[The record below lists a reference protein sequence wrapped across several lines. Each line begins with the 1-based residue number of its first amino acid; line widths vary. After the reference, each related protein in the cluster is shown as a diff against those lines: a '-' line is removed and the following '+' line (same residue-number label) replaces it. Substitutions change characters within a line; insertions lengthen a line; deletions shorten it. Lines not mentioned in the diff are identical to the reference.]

1 MSELIPTNNYEI
13 LQAKPLDT
21 NPAAVY
27 LAKLRPSGRRSQF
40 STLSRMA
47 RIMSNG
53 GIEDPLAFPW
63 EKLRYSHIAAL
74 KSRLQEDPE
83 IKAVATINKYLAALR
98 GVARE
103 AWRLD
108 LMDADDYMKIKSV
121 EPVIGETL
129 PAGRYVTPGEIL
141 ALMRACQE
149 DPSDAG
155 VRDAALIGLMAAGGL
170 RREEVIKLDL
180 ADYNPAEGSLTV
192 KGKRGKDRM
201 VYLENGALDAFLDWL
216 IIRGNEPGPLFQP
229 INRGGRITNSRL
241 TTQAIYLMLK
251 SRCELAGVSELSPHD
266 LRRTAASDLLK
277 TTDALTVAKILGH
290 SSVNTTLKY
299 DRRGEGA
306 KRDAAKTLFIPYT
319 RRYGKDGK

>member
-27 LAKLRPSGRRSQF
+27 LAKLRPSGRRSQY

-47 RIMSNG
+47 AMMTNG
-53 GIEDPLAFPW
+53 NITDPLAFPW
-63 EKLRYSHIAAL
+63 HELRYSHVAAL
-74 KSRLQEDPE
+74 KSRIQEDPE
-83 IKAVATINKYLAALR
+83 INAVATVNKYLAALR

-108 LMDADDYMKIKSV
+108 LMDADDYMKIKSI
-121 EPVIGETL
+121 EPMIGETL

-149 DPSDAG
+149 DPGDAG

-180 ADYNPAEGSLTV
+180 ADYSPVEGSLTV
-192 KGKRGKDRM
+192 KGKRGKDRI
-201 VYLENGALDAFLDWL
+201 VYLENGALDAFQDWL
-216 IIRGNEPGPLFQP
+216 HIRGNEPGPLFQP

-241 TTQAIYLMLK
+241 STQAIYLMLK
-251 SRCELAGVSELSPHD
+251 SRCELAGVSDLSPHD

-319 RRYGKDGK
+319 RRYEKE

>member
-1 MSELIPTNNYEI
+1 MSELIPTNNQAI
-13 LQAKPLDT
+13 LQAQPLDT

-27 LAKLRPSGRRSQF
+27 LAKLRPSGRRSQY
-40 STLSRMA
+40 STLARMA
-47 RIMSNG
+47 EMMSNG
-53 GIEDPLAFPW
+53 TIVDPLAFPW
-63 EKLRYSHIAAL
+63 HQLRYSHIAAL
-74 KSRLQEDPE
+74 KSRIQEDPE
-83 IKAVATINKYLAALR
+83 IKAVATVNKYLAALR

-108 LMDADDYMKIKSV
+108 LMTADDYLKISSV
-121 EPVIGETL
+121 DPVIGETL

-141 ALMRACQE
+141 ALMRSCQE

-155 VRDAALIGLMAAGGL
+155 VRDAALVGLMAAGGL

-180 ADYNPAEGSLTV
+180 ADYNPADGGLKVE
-192 KGKRGKDRM
+192 GKRGKDRI
-201 VYLENGALDAFLDWL
+201 VYLENGALEALQDWL
-216 IIRGNEPGPLFQP
+216 HARGSEPGPLFQP
-229 INRGGRITNSRL
+229 INRGGTITNRRL
-241 TTQAIYLMLK
+241 TTQAVYLMLK
-251 SRCELAGVSELSPHD
+251 SRCQAAGVADLSPHD

-319 RRYGKDGK
+319 RRYKDE